1 MWNVN
6 IYLYSRTFNY
16 TENQRKKYKMTRKE
30 IHDLHENTESSSE
43 GDGVFSPDLYSRSSR
58 LSDYDNICQVI
69 FVTEN
74 CCDSKLVTNDLN
86 DLDLDNQA
94 KSIYVWI
101 KILNHMFYKCNFCR
115 KAADIILSH
124 NKSIPMFLYL
134 PFQAAHHPLPTPPK
148 HYLVLSGYYWNNL
161 QHFSLQDKYQ
171 NRKVY
176 QDIFRVRNDDH
187 KRAATITVNIRS
199 IKFSSVT

>member
-1 MWNVN
+1 MRETASSLQ
-6 IYLYSRTFNY
+6 IYTPGQADSLT
-16 TENQRKKYKMTRKE
+16 M
-30 IHDLHENTESSSE
+30 I
-43 GDGVFSPDLYSRSSR
+43 
-58 LSDYDNICQVI
+58 I
-69 FVTEN
+69 FVKLFSWLKIAVTQ
-74 CCDSKLVTNDLN
+74 KLVTNDLN

-176 QDIFRVRNDDH
+176 QDIFRVKNDDH